1 MCPSSHTR
9 RPPPSYIFSQMEG
22 RTRHDSDF
30 GQHRDRG
37 LFNHAHSAHAGVGIH
52 TSVGARTTCD
62 SARRP
67 HRAITTGLDWQS
79 RAPRIFPIATP
90 RDTGRDRRASACFE
104 FGIAICAS
112 ANQTDY
118 GPSLYRF
125 EFHQFVPLGKGAGS
139 HRRAPLFG
147 HGALRY
153 GQQNRSPQ
161 LSLRRAGLFLFQ
173 IEGSA
178 GCTGLGGT

>member
-1 MCPSSHTR
+1 MQDKASNEKDADQRQDECSS
-9 RPPPSYIFSQMEG
+9 
-22 RTRHDSDF
+22 
-30 GQHRDRG
+30 
-37 LFNHAHSAHAGVGIH
+37 
-52 TSVGARTTCD
+52 
-62 SARRP
+62 
-67 HRAITTGLDWQS
+67 TTGILE
-79 RAPRIFPIATP
+79 
-90 RDTGRDRRASACFE
+90 ACFE